1 LRPMSPPPRNSAVSR
16 VPNISTVLGEGPV
29 WDERTSSLYLVDI
42 DSAELL
48 RLRENGV
55 ESFRVSPGRIS
66 AVFLTETARLLCA
79 TDQGLVSLDTQS
91 QECEW
96 IGDIER
102 DRIGNRTNDGKCD
115 SLGRLWIGTMDA
127 SESRYSGALYR
138 MDQGACATRMLDGIG
153 VSNGL
158 DWSPDAKVLYYTDSM
173 RRLIWRFPFDQQSG
187 ALGPKEVFV
196 SVPEDHGCPDGLAVD
211 SQGFIWSAHWD
222 GWRITRYDPQGAIDR
237 VLWLPVP
244 RVTSLCFGGADYR
257 TLFITS
263 ARIGLSIE
271 VLNNAPLSGALFTY
285 DPGVAGRPSYR
296 ADLDRLRR
304 QA

>member
-1 LRPMSPPPRNSAVSR
+1 MSSPYRNSAVRR
-16 VPNISTVLGEGPV
+16 VPHISTVLGEGPV
-29 WDERTSSLYLVDI
+29 WDERTASLYLVDI
-42 DSAELL
+42 DRAELL
-48 RLRENGV
+48 CLRENRV
-55 ESFRVSPGRIS
+55 ESFSVAPGRIS
-66 AVFLTETARLLCA
+66 AVFLTETTRLLCA
-79 TDQGLVSLDTQS
+79 TDQGLVILDMQS
-91 QECEW
+91 KECEW

-115 SLGRLWIGTMDA
+115 SLGRPWIGTMDA
-127 SESRYSGALYR
+127 SESGYSGALYR
-138 MDQGACATRMLDGIG
+138 MDPGATATRVLDGIG

-173 RRLIWRFPFDQQSG
+173 QRLIWRFPFDAQSG

-196 SVPEDHGCPDGLAVD
+196 TVPEEHGCPDGLAVD
-211 SQGFIWSAHWD
+211 SQGFIWSAHWG
-222 GWRITRYDPQGAIDR
+222 GWRITRYDPQGAIER

-263 ARIGLSIE
+263 ARIGLSVD
-271 VLNNAPLSGALFTY
+271 VLSDAPLSGALFTY
-285 DPGVAGRPSYR
+285 ESEVAGRPPYR

-304 QA
+304 PA